1 MAKPAN
7 GNAIA
12 IEEGPFEE
20 FTLFS
25 VLDALEK
32 ELVPLLKNMMDSDNF
47 PANQR
52 IASGVQR
59 PSAG

>member
-1 MAKPAN
+1 MAKPPS

-12 IEEGPFEE
+12 IEGGPFEE
-20 FTLFS
+20 YTLLS

-32 ELVPLLKNMMDSDNF
+32 ELVSLLKNMMDSDNF

-59 PSAG
+59 PSTG